1 MTIHEALHT
10 SARQPLLT
18 VCLLL
23 LTLQIALIISSFRNG
38 RSGRIK
44 ILYLLQFALG
54 FAVFY
59 LPMLDICWEH
69 DHSDLSVQPPAASLR
84 GPYCGA
90 AIMYRSLKCPK
101 SAVWVQGST
110 HGYVPPMP
118 QKIVW

>member
-1 MTIHEALHT
+1 MENKVLLLIALVAALICMPVL
-10 SARQPLLT
+10 SAQPL
-18 VCLLL
+18 
-23 LTLQIALIISSFRNG
+23 
-38 RSGRIK
+38 
-44 ILYLLQFALG
+44 
-54 FAVFY
+54 
-59 LPMLDICWEH
+59 
-69 DHSDLSVQPPAASLR
+69 AANLR